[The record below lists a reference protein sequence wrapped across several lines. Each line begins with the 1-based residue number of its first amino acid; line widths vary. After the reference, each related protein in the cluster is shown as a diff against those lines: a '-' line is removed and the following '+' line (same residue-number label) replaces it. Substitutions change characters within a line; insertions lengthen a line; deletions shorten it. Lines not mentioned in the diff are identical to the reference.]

1 MLSCRICGGSGSSAE
16 LSHVCKP
23 MARAQMKQF
32 IRRRCAHPGCP
43 GTSLRIAIVRR
54 MCHCLIQL
62 LPRVWRIRN
71 ARHISCRHSGES
83 GNPLALKING
93 FRLAPGSAGLAGM
106 TAIYATNWRHATL
119 ADGADDFLDHVRQL
133 ILQTEPEREPH
144 KPFAQRH
151 GIGHVTD
158 RAPNLASHR
167 STVQWHIVKNGLD
180 FLAL

>member
-54 MCHCLIQL
+54 MCHSLIQL

-106 TAIYATNWRHATL
+106 TAIYATNWRNGTL
-119 ADGADDFLDHVRQL
+119 DRFQVFNKVVLFLFTHSYLEVTIIMIDDL
-133 ILQTEPEREPH
+133 P
-144 KPFAQRH
+144 
-151 GIGHVTD
+151 
-158 RAPNLASHR
+158 
-167 STVQWHIVKNGLD
+167 
-180 FLAL
+180 